1 MSSRRL
7 AYALAA
13 PLIAVIV
20 TLIITSIVI
29 LISGASPL
37 EAYSKMLEFSFTMR
51 GMTSI
56 INQATPL
63 FIAGVAVAIGFQMNL
78 FNIGVEGQYRL
89 AGLLAAWAGAQIAWP
104 APLHAT
110 FIIVVAMVVGAAWAG
125 IAGFLKVRRNVNEVI
140 STIMLNQ
147 IAFGLI
153 LWLLNNFLRADV
165 EEGAG
170 LGAKTDPISP
180 SGWMPSIDPIVNP
193 IVKLFGREL
202 PGGRSSIYGFV
213 VIAIVL
219 GVLYWTLLT
228 RTRFGYDLRAS
239 GLNPNAAYTSGVNP
253 KRMVII
259 TMLMSGAV
267 AGLIGLPTL
276 MGNTRFYD
284 EAFPAGLGFDGIAV
298 ALLGQY
304 HPIGMLVG
312 ALLFGFL
319 DYSSG
324 ALQLADIEPE
334 VVAIMKG
341 TIMLTA
347 VIAFTVVRRR
357 AAAAEVREAARRLD
371 EHRRTARPGQ
381 PTPAGAPA

>member
-1 MSSRRL
+1 MTASRRL
-7 AYALAA
+7 LYAVAA
-13 PLIAVIV
+13 PVIALIV

-29 LISGASPL
+29 LISGANPVD
-37 EAYSKMLEFSFTMR
+37 AFRNMIDYSTRAR
-51 GMTSI
+51 GITSI

-89 AGLLAAWAGAQIAWP
+89 AGLIAAWAGAQIAWP
-104 APLHAT
+104 APFHVL
-110 FIIVVAMVVGAAWAG
+110 FIIVVAMVVGSLWAG
-125 IAGFLKVRRNVNEVI
+125 IAGVLKVTRNVNEVI

-147 IAFGLI
+147 IAFGVI
-153 LWLLNNFLRADV
+153 LWLFNDFLR
-165 EEGAG
+165 EEGGEG
-170 LGAKTDPISP
+170 LAAHTEAIPR
-180 SGWMPSIDPIVNP
+180 SGWMPSIDPIVEF
-193 IVKLFGREL
+193 FGIDL
-202 PGGRSSIYGFV
+202 PGGRSAIYGFV
-213 VIAIVL
+213 LIAIAL
-219 GVLYWTLLT
+219 GAFYWIALT
-228 RTRFGYDLRAS
+228 RTRFGFDLRAS
-239 GLNPNAAYTSGVNP
+239 GLNPNAALTSGVNP
-253 KRMVII
+253 KRMVVV
-259 TMLMSGAV
+259 TMLMSGAI

-304 HPIGMLVG
+304 HPVGMAIG

-324 ALQLADIEPE
+324 GLQLADIEPE

-341 TIMLTA
+341 TIMLCS

-357 AAAAEVREAARRLD
+357 AAAAEVRDAARQME
-371 EHRRTARPGQ
+371 EHRQRRPR
-381 PTPAGAPA
+381 PTAPAEAPA

>member
-1 MSSRRL
+1 MQRRL
-7 AYALAA
+7 VYAVAA
-13 PLIAVIV
+13 PVIAIVV

-29 LISGASPL
+29 LISGSSPL
-37 EAYSKMLEFSFTMR
+37 EAYSQMIEYSFTKR
-51 GMTSI
+51 GLTSI
-56 INQATPL
+56 VNQATPL

-89 AGLLAAWAGAQIAWP
+89 AGLIAAWAGAQVAWP

-110 FIIVVAMVVGAAWAG
+110 FIIVVAMLVGAAWAG

-153 LWLLNNFLRADV
+153 LWLLNNFLRA
-165 EEGAG
+165 EQEGAA
-170 LGAKTDPISP
+170 LGAKTEPIP
-180 SGWMPSIDPIVNP
+180 QSGWMPSIDPLVNP
-193 IVKLFGREL
+193 IVRLFTGENL
-202 PGGRSSIYGFV
+202 PGGRSSLYGFV
-213 VIAIVL
+213 LIAIIL
-219 GVLYWTLLT
+219 GVVYWTMLT

-239 GLNPNAAYTSGVNP
+239 GLNPNAAYTSGVDP
-253 KRMVII
+253 KRMVLI
-259 TMLMSGAV
+259 TMLMSGAI
-267 AGLIGLPTL
+267 AGLIGMPTL
-276 MGNTRFYD
+276 MGRTHFYD

-304 HPIGMLVG
+304 HPVGMMIG

-324 ALQLADIEPE
+324 ALQLANIEPE

-357 AAAAEVREAARRLD
+357 SAAAEVRDAARRLQ
-371 EHRRTARPGQ
+371 EHPRSERAQ
-381 PTPAGAPA
+381 TPAGVSS

>member
-1 MSSRRL
+1 MTSRRFL
-7 AYALAA
+7 YAFAA
-13 PLIAVIV
+13 PVIAIIV

-29 LISGASPL
+29 LISGSSPL
-37 EAYSKMLEFSFTMR
+37 DAYSKMLEYSFTKR
-51 GMTSI
+51 GITSI

-89 AGLLAAWAGAQIAWP
+89 AGLFAAWIGAQIAWP

-110 FIIVVAMVVGAAWAG
+110 FIIVVAMVVGALWAG

-153 LWLLNNFLRADV
+153 LWLLNNFFR
-165 EEGAG
+165 EELAEGEA
-170 LGAKTDPISP
+170 LGAKTEPIAR
-180 SGWMPSIDPIVNP
+180 SGWMPSIDPI
-193 IVKLFGREL
+193 IELFGIDL

-213 VIAIVL
+213 LIAIIIGIV
-219 GVLYWTLLT
+219 YWTLLT

-253 KRMVII
+253 KRMVVI
-259 TMLMSGAV
+259 TMLMSGAI
-267 AGLIGLPTL
+267 AGLIGLPNL
-276 MGNTRFYD
+276 MGNTHFYD

-304 HPIGMLVG
+304 HPIGMMVG

-357 AAAAEVREAARRLD
+357 AAAAEVRDAARRLD
-371 EHRRTARPGQ
+371 ERQRQPRRRQ

>member
-1 MSSRRL
+1 VTASRRL
-7 AYALAA
+7 LYAVGA
-13 PLIAVIV
+13 PVIAVVV

-29 LISGASPL
+29 LISGANPL
-37 EAYSKMLEFSFTMR
+37 DAYRNMLDFSTR
-51 GMTSI
+51 GRGVTSI

-89 AGLLAAWAGAQIAWP
+89 AGLIAAWAGAQVAWP
-104 APLHAT
+104 APFHVL
-110 FIIVVAMVVGAAWAG
+110 FVIVVAMVVGSLWAG
-125 IAGFLKVRRNVNEVI
+125 IAGVLKVTRNVNEVI

-147 IAFGLI
+147 IAFGVA
-153 LWLLNNFLRADV
+153 LWLFNDYLRLEGGENLAART
-165 EEGAG
+165 EEMPRSA
-170 LGAKTDPISP
+170 
-180 SGWMPSIDPIVNP
+180 WMPSIDPI
-193 IVKLFGREL
+193 IELFGIDL
-202 PGGRSSIYGFV
+202 PGGRSAIYGFV
-213 VIAIVL
+213 LIAIAL
-219 GVLYWTLLT
+219 GALYWVGLT

-239 GLNPNAAYTSGVNP
+239 GLNPNAALTSGVNP

-259 TMLMSGAV
+259 TMLMSGAI
-267 AGLIGLPTL
+267 AGLIGLPVL
-276 MGNTRFYD
+276 MGNVHFYD

-304 HPIGMLVG
+304 HPVGMAVG

-324 ALQLADIEPE
+324 GLQLAGIEPE

-341 TIMLTA
+341 TIMLCA

-357 AAAAEVREAARRLD
+357 AAAAEVRDAAQRLEEERR
-371 EHRRTARPGQ
+371 ARPA
-381 PTPAGAPA
+381 PAPAGAQP